1 MFKVQKWDLLVAV
14 YVFCIVASELMGA
27 KTFLLFQYGSFVL
40 NASVAIFLFPLIF
53 TINDIIIE
61 VHGKERARSVVR
73 SGLVVVF
80 LTFLFSLLAIS
91 LPPSARFGG
100 TEAAYDAIFKSSARI
115 AAASLIALAISEFTD
130 IFIFAK
136 IRERMHGRA
145 LWFRNNVSNFSAQFL
160 DTTLFMFLAFYAL
173 NRPVT
178 DNIAFLWSLI
188 LPYWL
193 LKCLMSVI
201 ETPLVYAGVR
211 WLRAD
216 KVYAAASAKPT
227 V

>member
-53 TINDIIIE
+53 PINYIIIE

-173 NRPVT
+173 NRPVA
-178 DNIAFLWSLI
+178 DNISFLWSLI

-211 WLRAD
+211 WLRTD
-216 KVYAAASAKPT
+216 KVYAVASAKPT